1 METPTAAEYRLRAD
15 EIDTT
20 VCVGRRIKGG
30 EDKRWRPAVYRE
42 SQCGRPTPEGS
53 DLCTRCAAKA
63 AKFAEDPSPKADW
76 TGRVTVEPLPWVHM
90 LGTEWAAAKKP
101 KFTPPV
107 AVAAAAAPVLVVAA
121 AAAVPEEED
130 TIKALLGLAHTAM
143 DILKTGSRPVD
154 RAKFIAEF
162 LAFCYR

>member
-1 METPTAAEYRLRAD
+1 MEVPTAVDYRLRAD

-30 EDKRWRPAVYRE
+30 EDKRWTPFVYRE
-42 SQCGRPTPEGS
+42 SQCGRPVVEGS

-63 AKFAEDPSPKADW
+63 AKFAEDPSPRADW
-76 TGRVTVEPLPWVHM
+76 TGRITEEPLGWVHM

-101 KFTPPV
+101 KFTAPP
-107 AVAAAAAPVLVVAA
+107 AAEPVLVVAA
-121 AAAVPEEED
+121 AED
-130 TIKALLGLAHTAM
+130 PVKVLLGLAETAM
-143 DILKTGSRPVD
+143 DVLKIDRTPVA

-162 LAFCYR
+162 LVFCYR